1 MNQIFKPYLRQF
13 VLVFFDDI
21 FIYIIDLHT
30 HKEHLSKVLQLLQDN
45 QLYAKLSKCEF
56 RVKKIEYLG
65 HIISADGV
73 ATDPNKM
80 KVMLD
85 WP

>member
-1 MNQIFKPYLRQF
+1 
-13 VLVFFDDI
+13 
-21 FIYIIDLHT
+21 
-30 HKEHLSKVLQLLQDN
+30 
-45 QLYAKLSKCEF
+45 LYAKLSKCEF